1 MTYPHSDTDI
11 WGLPD
16 PETQAAFYDSVPT
29 KRLVAFVLDMIA
41 IVILSA
47 LIVPLTAFTGIF
59 FFPFIVTVVSYA
71 YRVVTLANGSA
82 TLGMRLMGIEFRTA
96 KGEMF
101 DLKYALMHTTLFT
114 IWGVIFIAQVA
125 SVVMMLTTARKQGAV
140 GPVAWNRGDQQALAL
155 LGPAP
160 PTSRAPTSRAKTR
173 NPVARC
179 HPAHRAT
186 LRFGHA
192 VAQVTRI

>member
-125 SVVMMLTTARKQGAV
+125 SVVMMLTTARKQGLS
-140 GPVAWNRGDQQALAL
+140 DLL
-155 LGPAP
+155 LGTAAINKP
-160 PTSRAPTSRAKTR
+160 SRY
-173 NPVARC
+173 
-179 HPAHRAT
+179 
-186 LRFGHA
+186 
-192 VAQVTRI
+192 